1 MEQGFPLASPQNLNA
16 LTLGIIRHILQV
28 QLKHIHLRKIL
39 KKSMRNKEN
48 KTRMI
53 DAIEEVFRNEPAAV
67 YNYKQVIR
75 RIGIKGRSQHSQV
88 MNLLY
93 RLVEEDV
100 LIETDKG
107 RFRYNNLGAV
117 TEGIFQRRSNGKNT
131 VLLEEGGISVRVAER
146 NSAHAMNGDRVKIQV
161 FAHRK
166 GYEPEAEVLEILQS
180 KEKNYIGI
188 LRINR
193 DYSFLITED
202 KTLAHDIFIPRDK
215 LGGGKN
221 GEKAVVK
228 IIEWPENAKNPI
240 GEVIDIL
247 GKAGNNDTEMH
258 AILAEFGLPYRYPE
272 NVEKAANGISGKITE
287 QDLAEREDF
296 RPVVTITIDPKDAKD
311 FDDALSVRKLDDG
324 CWEVGVH
331 IADVTHFVKPGSI
344 IDREGYERATSVYL
358 VDRTVPMLPERL
370 SNELCSLRQ
379 DEEKCCFSVIFH
391 LDGNADIRSS
401 RIVRTLIKSDRRFD
415 YDEVQDIIET
425 GRGDFRDEVL
435 KLDELAKMLREKR
448 FKKGAID
455 FDRYEVKF
463 ELDEKGRPTNVC
475 FRESKDSNHLVEEFM
490 LLANK
495 CVAETLGRAGKG
507 KTKKTFVYR
516 IHDRPDADKLQH
528 FAEFI
533 SRLGYKLKTS
543 GSKSDI
549 SKNINT
555 LLDKSKGKPEQNL
568 IETLA
573 IRSMQKAVYSTK
585 NVGHYGLAFPYYTH
599 FTSPIRRYP
608 DMMVHRLIDRYLNGE
623 KSVSPDEYEEF
634 CKHCSAM
641 EQTAAAAERES
652 IKYKQ
657 VEYMDG
663 KTGYVYHG
671 VISGVTE
678 WGIYVELN
686 ENKCEGLVS
695 TRDLVDDFYVF
706 DEKNYCLRGKRHNR
720 EYRLGDPVKVK
731 VKKTNLAKKQIDF
744 ILAE

>member
-1 MEQGFPLASPQNLNA
+1 
-16 LTLGIIRHILQV
+16 
-28 QLKHIHLRKIL
+28 
-39 KKSMRNKEN
+39 MRNKEN

-53 DAIEEVFRNEPAAV
+53 DAVEEVFRNEPAAV

-75 RIGIKGRSQHSQV
+75 RMGIKGRSQQAQV
-88 MNLLY
+88 MNLLNN
-93 RLVEEDV
+93 LAEEDV
-100 LIETDKG
+100 LIEIDKG
-107 RFRYNNLGAV
+107 RFRYNSLGTI
-117 TEGIFQRRSNGKNT
+117 TEGVFQRRSNGRNA
-131 VLLEEGGISVRVAER
+131 VLLEEGGIPIRVAER

-166 GYEPEAEVLEILQS
+166 GCEPEAEVLEILQS
-180 KEKNYIGI
+180 KDKNYIGI

-202 KTLAHDIFIPRDK
+202 KTLAHDIFIPKDK

-240 GEVIDIL
+240 GEVIDVL
-247 GKAGNNDTEMH
+247 GRVGNNDTEMH
-258 AILAEFGLPYRYPE
+258 AILADFGLPYRYPE
-272 NVEKAANGISGKITE
+272 HVERAADKISGRITA

-296 RPVVTITIDPKDAKD
+296 RRIVTFTIDPRDAKD
-311 FDDALSVRKLDDG
+311 FDDALSIRTLDDG
-324 CWEVGVH
+324 CMEVGVH
-331 IADVTHFVKPGSI
+331 IADVTHFVKPGDI
-344 IDREGYERATSVYL
+344 IDREGYERGTSVYL
-358 VDRTVPMLPERL
+358 VDRTIPMLPERL

-379 DEEKCCFSVIFH
+379 DEEKCCLSVIFH
-391 LDGNADIRSS
+391 LDANADILSS
-401 RIVRTLIKSDRRFD
+401 RIVRTVIKSNRRFD
-415 YDEVQDIIET
+415 YDEVQRIIET
-425 GRGDFRDEVL
+425 GHGDFSDEVL
-435 KLDELAKMLREKR
+435 KLNGLAKILREKR
-448 FKKGAID
+448 FRKGAID

-463 ELDEKGRPTNVC
+463 ELDEKGRPTNVY
-475 FRESKDSNHLVEEFM
+475 FKESKDSNHLVEEFM

-495 CVAETLGRAGKG
+495 CVAETVGRAGKG
-507 KTKKTFVYR
+507 KTGKTFVYR
-516 IHDRPDADKLQH
+516 IHERPDADKMQH

-549 SKNINT
+549 SKNINA

-573 IRSMQKAVYSTK
+573 IRSMQKAVYSTR

-608 DMMVHRLIDRYLNGE
+608 DMMVHRLIERYLNGG
-623 KSVSPDEYEEF
+623 KSVSRDEYEEF

-657 VEYMDG
+657 VEYMDD
-663 KTGYVYHG
+663 KTGYVYDG

-678 WGIYVELN
+678 WGIYVEIN

-695 TRDLVDDFYVF
+695 TRDLVDDFYTF
-706 DEKNYCLRGKRHNR
+706 DEKNYCLRGKRHHR

-731 VKKTNLAKKQIDF
+731 VKKTNLAKKQLDF
-744 ILAE
+744 TVFT